1 MLYIDNYA
9 AFFVLELIGNT
20 GVSMWQT
27 TSQVVIADMSTPE
40 NRGRAVAMRNSSLR
54 LGQLIGPGLGG
65 LIAVTWGLPQV
76 FVVNG
81 VSKFLVMFITL
92 YMIGETR
99 PTRTPKP
106 ATERTS
112 LRADLLPIVFSRAFI
127 ALGLTT
133 IAAALIGQT
142 IVQVM
147 FPIASKVEGGL
158 IESEIGFLISIAG
171 VITLLCSFP
180 NGMLVDRFGR
190 KMSLVPGLLIA
201 AVAAVLLSMMAD
213 FSGALLGM
221 AVLGV
226 AIAMTMGSTQA
237 FAMDLAPGGQ
247 ARRVHRRLVGVPEF
261 RLRDGP
267 AGHGRRRGSL
277 GVRDGIHRSR
287 RLPDG
292 RRAGDGVVRAGDAPT
307 PPPGGG
313 NVLRHTRPGVASTPT
328 QRRAVRSEV
337 QGDGGEHLLDVG
349 PLLRQSL
356 FVRVVDERVQHRLV
370 RLHPVGVRVVAE
382 HCPRLPHVVVAENE
396 VGRHPRGQRAHGELF
411 GLNERVVQ
419 VQRHPGVLAVDVAP
433 DHVGVVGG
441 DEPVLLEE
449 PRPLRDAV
457 REERLDLAQVA
468 LAPDAPRAVDE
479 VRPLARRARRQP
491 PG

>member
-1 MLYIDNYA
+1 MRRSIQAGPGSSMFSRQGLPLFATYLIWGTGSGAQTLGRSLFAYELENSIFLVTLLFAALGASRIISAPLTGFLTDRVGRKPLAVGGAALRGAASFGVLYIDNYA

-81 VSKFLVMFITL
+81 VSKFMVMFITL

-201 AVAAVLLSMMAD
+201 AVAAVLLSMMDD

-237 FAMDLAPGGQ
+237 FAMDLAPEDKRGAFIGVWAAFQ
-247 ARRVHRRLVGVPEF
+247 SFGSGMGPLATGAVAEVWGFGTAFIAAAGFLVVAALAMALFGPET
-261 RLRDGP
+261 RQ
-267 AGHGRRRGSL
+267 RRR
-277 GVRDGIHRSR
+277 R
-287 RLPDG
+287 
-292 RRAGDGVVRAGDAPT
+292 
-307 PPPGGG
+307 
-313 NVLRHTRPGVASTPT
+313 
-328 QRRAVRSEV
+328 
-337 QGDGGEHLLDVG
+337 
-349 PLLRQSL
+349 
-356 FVRVVDERVQHRLV
+356 
-370 RLHPVGVRVVAE
+370 
-382 HCPRLPHVVVAENE
+382 E
-396 VGRHPRGQRAHGELF
+396 VGTSSDTP
-411 GLNERVVQ
+411 GLE
-419 VQRHPGVLAVDVAP
+419 
-433 DHVGVVGG
+433 
-441 DEPVLLEE
+441 
-449 PRPLRDAV
+449 
-457 REERLDLAQVA
+457 
-468 LAPDAPRAVDE
+468 
-479 VRPLARRARRQP
+479 
-491 PG
+491 

>member
-1 MLYIDNYA
+1 MRRSIQAGPGSSMFSRQGLPLFATYLIWGTGSGAQTLGRSLFAYELENSIFLVTLLFAALGASRIISAPLTGFLTDRVGRKPLAVGGAALRGAASFGVLYIDNYA

-99 PTRTPKP
+99 PIRTPKP

-201 AVAAVLLSMMAD
+201 AVAAVLLSMMDD

-237 FAMDLAPGGQ
+237 FAMDLAPEDKRGAFIGVWSAFQ
-247 ARRVHRRLVGVPEF
+247 SFGSGMGPLATGAVAEVWGFGTAFIAAAGFLMVAALAMALFGPETRQHRRP
-261 RLRDGP
+261 
-267 AGHGRRRGSL
+267 
-277 GVRDGIHRSR
+277 
-287 RLPDG
+287 
-292 RRAGDGVVRAGDAPT
+292 
-307 PPPGGG
+307 
-313 NVLRHTRPGVASTPT
+313 
-328 QRRAVRSEV
+328 
-337 QGDGGEHLLDVG
+337 
-349 PLLRQSL
+349 
-356 FVRVVDERVQHRLV
+356 
-370 RLHPVGVRVVAE
+370 
-382 HCPRLPHVVVAENE
+382 E
-396 VGRHPRGQRAHGELF
+396 VGTSSDTP
-411 GLNERVVQ
+411 GLE
-419 VQRHPGVLAVDVAP
+419 
-433 DHVGVVGG
+433 
-441 DEPVLLEE
+441 
-449 PRPLRDAV
+449 
-457 REERLDLAQVA
+457 
-468 LAPDAPRAVDE
+468 
-479 VRPLARRARRQP
+479 
-491 PG
+491 